1 MIIAIDGPA
10 ASGKST
16 VAREVA
22 KRLGFKYIDTGAMY
36 RAVTWKA
43 IKGKIDTT
51 NKDALAALARNSEI
65 EINQVD
71 NSDRYE
77 ITIDGEDVTEAIRTP
92 KVTASVS
99 AVAKVPGVRTSLV
112 KKQRDYSNKYSDLV
126 VEGRDIGTAVYPD
139 AEVKIFLRASAV
151 ERARRRYEELKV
163 KGHEIELPKVERD
176 LLKRDNTDSTRAASP
191 LIKAADAYALDTT
204 DKTIEQ
210 VVDEI
215 LDLASKK
222 R

>member
-22 KRLGFKYIDTGAMY
+22 RRLEFQYIDTGAMY

-43 IKGKIDTT
+43 INSKIDTS
-51 NKDALAALARNSEI
+51 NKDALVALARNSEI
-65 EINQVD
+65 EMSPLSDNNYTIKIN
-71 NSDRYE
+71 
-77 ITIDGEDVTEAIRTP
+77 GEDVTEAIRTP
-92 KVTASVS
+92 KVTGSVS
-99 AVAKVPGVRTSLV
+99 AVAKVPGVRTALV
-112 KKQRDYSNKYSDLV
+112 KKQRSYATKYPDLV
-126 VEGRDIGTAVYPD
+126 VEGRDIGTAVFPD

-163 KGHEIELPKVERD
+163 IGHDIELPKVERD
-176 LLKRDNTDSTRAASP
+176 LLKRDNTDSTRAVNP
-191 LIKAADAYALDTT
+191 LKKAQDAYALDTT
-204 DKTIEQ
+204 EKTIDQ

-215 LDLASKK
+215 LDIANKK